1 MFNHN
6 NWSLHT
12 MNILDI
18 ASESW
23 SDGGEA
29 SYEFQNDPDAMA
41 EFMDIHIPIHEAN
54 DRACNCAIE
63 HEDILARIK
72 PNAVN
77 EQEPDSYFCD
87 VCGHDY
93 WIEEPCL
100 FH

>member
-12 MNILDI
+12 MNIVNI
-18 ASESW
+18 ASESF

-41 EFMDIHIPIHEAN
+41 EFMDIHIPIHDAN
-54 DRACNCAIE
+54 ERACDCAIKQ
-63 HEDILARIK
+63 EDILARVQA
-72 PNAVN
+72 NAVD
-77 EQEPDSYFCD
+77 EPEEYFCD